1 MAFAD
6 TTPPP
11 PPHTQRSEQKSKRLI
26 RSDQVQFNCAQCAV
40 DVHWTLSS
48 VELRN
53 RMRWTFR
60 KLLKQQWKAKKKTL
74 VLSCWKAIVWSP
86 ELDTKTHSN
95 FTEFMRCVCV
105 WKRGGFTVKMVSKL
119 SERKKHPNKYG
130 PSRLKLNQLNYT
142 EGLKFKCNQI
152 LKHQREEKPRYKR
165 SKHCFLDPNPIGCV

>member
-1 MAFAD
+1 MD
-6 TTPPP
+6 I
-11 PPHTQRSEQKSKRLI
+11 QKTFKAAMESKKKNI
-26 RSDQVQFNCAQCAV
+26 
-40 DVHWTLSS
+40 SS
-48 VELRN
+48 L
-53 RMRWTFR
+53 
-60 KLLKQQWKAKKKTL
+60 LLKSNCLIARIGHKNTL
-74 VLSCWKAIVWSP
+74 KLHRIHA
-86 ELDTKTHSN
+86 
-95 FTEFMRCVCV
+95 MCVCV